1 VRIYLAAQYARR
13 LELCGYRDDLKRRGH
28 VVTSRWLAGDHQ
40 IGADGRILGE
50 QGETWFEGTSASAA
64 ATRELF
70 ARHDLED
77 ITAAEMVIAF
87 TEDPGLAP
95 AAGSARGGRHVEL
108 GYALG
113 IRARGHRPLTIA
125 VVGPRENLFCWLP
138 ELRHWEDWPAF
149 LNEMDAE
156 QAGVLP

>member
-1 VRIYLAAQYARR
+1 MRIYLAAQYARR
-13 LELCGYRDDLKRRGH
+13 LELCGYRDDLEYRGH

-50 QGETWFEGTSASAA
+50 QGETWFEGTSPSAA
-64 ATRELF
+64 ETRVLF

-77 ITAAEMVIAF
+77 ITAADMLITF
-87 TEDPGLAP
+87 TEDPALAP
-95 AAGSARGGRHVEL
+95 APGSARGGRHVEL

-113 IRARGHRPLTIA
+113 IRALSRRSFPVA

-138 ELRHWEDWPAF
+138 EIRYRETWAGF

-156 QAGVLP
+156 AAGVLP